1 MDRVFSQKYS
11 STSVGNVDIY
21 SVGTESVYQKWQ
33 FGKTECFA
41 SISRKGLTALTRKTL
56 AKYSC
61 LHPVLTLHIPVMY
74 KSHASLHG
82 MLTRELP
89 AKTLQSL
96 ICLESSH
103 SLSLSQPL
111 QINPTW
117 NTGYKT
123 LNRITIK
130 FGMKLK
136 PTKHIVVNYN
146 FTISPFGYSITK
158 PLKQTLDLNVS
169 LGIVAKLIHT

>member
-1 MDRVFSQKYS
+1 MTV
-11 STSVGNVDIY
+11 
-21 SVGTESVYQKWQ
+21 WQ
-33 FGKTECFA
+33 NRMFCEY
-41 SISRKGLTALTRKTL
+41 L
-56 AKYSC
+56 AKRPYG
-61 LHPVLTLHIPVMY
+61 PYPQD
-74 KSHASLHG
+74 
-82 MLTRELP
+82 TREIQLSP
-89 AKTLQSL
+89 S
-96 ICLESSH
+96 CPDSSH
-103 SLSLSQPL
+103 SSHVQVTCITSRDAYSRATRKNTSVFNLPWVFTLSFSLTQPL

-169 LGIVAKLIHT
+169 LGTVAKLIHTKSRICEALAHIYL